1 MPTTEPHRDKV
12 KLIPSQARNRF
23 SKSFFTI
30 SPFKITPP
38 LKGAF
43 DKGSKKPASMEEK
56 NMIES
61 ICEETKAA
69 CDADN
74 RDNPERGGYCCGAD
88 TAQSWTMEA
97 AVGYYKQDHPEAY
110 PGWEARD

>member
-1 MPTTEPHRDKV
+1 
-12 KLIPSQARNRF
+12 
-23 SKSFFTI
+23 
-30 SPFKITPP
+30 
-38 LKGAF
+38 
-43 DKGSKKPASMEEK
+43 
-56 NMIES
+56 MIES

-97 AVGYYKQDHPEAY
+97 AVGYYKQDNPEAY